1 MKRRNQ
7 ESYEF
12 VLRKL
17 VELLSD
23 ELEKVE
29 SISVRTDNETAAFN
43 AFEVVFGRNG
53 LGKKFN
59 HYLCFFHWRQGIT
72 KNFKQRDIDFFQ
84 LKDGK
89 KSKNYKYFLWASYLP
104 LMPEPVL
111 EFLRSTFLDIV
122 PDAFQEM
129 G

>member
-23 ELEKVE
+23 ELENVE
-29 SISVRTDNETAAFN
+29 SISVRTDNESAAYN
-43 AFEVVFGRNG
+43 AFEIVFGRNG
-53 LGKKFN
+53 LGKNFK

-72 KNFKQRDIDFFQ
+72 KKFKDRDVDFFH

-89 KSKNYKYFLWASYLP
+89 KSKNFKYFL
-104 LMPEPVL
+104 
-111 EFLRSTFLDIV
+111 
-122 PDAFQEM
+122 
-129 G
+129 